1 MDGAVVRPLDTIRR
15 WGMGRVWLWLFGVPV
30 TVVALFA
37 VLGDEPSAIPARDGI
52 TFSSQGS
59 EQ

>member
-1 MDGAVVRPLDTIRR
+1 
-15 WGMGRVWLWLFGVPV
+15 MGRVWLWLFGVPV